1 MTPVKAARLAKIAIG
16 IRRATDGAA
25 WHLIVCPTDMGAVMK
40 AGQED
45 IVVGREFRIGAV
57 SVRNRMLRSSIS
69 GRIDNFD
76 GSGSEWRINFERTF
90 AEGGVGAI
98 ISSHVPV
105 HVSGRVLP
113 NYAFIDSD
121 DKIDFWRRLKTNLPK
136 DCPYFLQLSY
146 SGRQRDLG
154 GIENLDAPPFDHQDR
169 RPWAPTDRPDFFNGL
184 RGRRMSTD
192 EIKVLVKM
200 FVEGARR
207 AVDAGIDGIELHSGN
222 GYLFTQFISSAIN
235 DRNDEYGGSLPN
247 RFRFWREVIE
257 GIRAQAA
264 TRNVPLIAKL
274 SVEEGDD
281 AVFPWRSSGNSIE
294 ESVEVAKMCVETGVD
309 AIHVT
314 AGTIFP
320 HPWNPA
326 GYLPVDFVPRTYKTL
341 IDSGT
346 RTWRRYLVFRYGALR
361 PLARLAWERT
371 VRQKLYANTLDFL
384 RGRQKPRKGPGAAF
398 RCMEGLN
405 RHASRCIRSAVSGNG
420 IKVLCTGAF
429 QTLGGIREAIAS
441 EDCDAVTMVRPL
453 LANPSLPAKIL
464 EAEALQP
471 LSLGSARISGGL
483 PGRPSLRGTIPRLSR
498 SVRCD
503 DWQAVRALQE
513 IKRGPAHHIC
523 TN

>member
-1 MTPVKAARLAKIAIG
+1 MTSGRKDIIVGQELKI
-16 IRRATDGAA
+16 GAA
-25 WHLIVCPTDMGAVMK
+25 VI
-40 AGQED
+40 
-45 IVVGREFRIGAV
+45 
-57 SVRNRMLRSSIS
+57 RNRMLRSSIS

-90 AEGGVGAI
+90 AQGGVGAI
-98 ISSHVPV
+98 ISSHVPI

-121 DKIDFWRRLKTNLPK
+121 DKIDFWRRLKANLPK

-154 GIENLDAPPFDHQDR
+154 GIENLDAPPFDRQDR

-184 RGRRMSTD
+184 RGRRMSRD
-192 EIKVLVKM
+192 EIKLLVKM

-235 DRNDEYGGSLPN
+235 DRNDEYGGSLEN

-257 GIRAQAA
+257 GIRAQEA
-264 TRNVPLIAKL
+264 TRNIPLIAKL
-274 SVEEGDD
+274 SVREGDD
-281 AVFPWRSSGNSIE
+281 AVFPWRSPGNSIDE
-294 ESVEVAKMCVETGVD
+294 GVEVAKMCVEAGAD

-346 RTWRRYLVFRYGALR
+346 RTWRRYLVFRYSALR
-361 PLARLAWERT
+361 PVARLAWEHTLRHA
-371 VRQKLYANTLDFL
+371 LYASTPDFL
-384 RGRQKPRKGPGAAF
+384 LGKKKPRKGPAAAF
-398 RCMEGLN
+398 RSVEGLN
-405 RHASRCIRSAVSGNG
+405 KEASRAIRSAVTSSGV
-420 IKVLCTGAF
+420 KVLCTEPF
-429 QTLGGIREAIAS
+429 RH
-441 EDCDAVTMVRPL
+441 
-453 LANPSLPAKIL
+453 SLVFGMR
-464 EAEALQP
+464 
-471 LSLGSARISGGL
+471 S
-483 PGRPSLRGTIPRLSR
+483 PGRHAM
-498 SVRCD
+498 
-503 DWQAVRALQE
+503 Q
-513 IKRGPAHHIC
+513 
-523 TN
+523 

>member
-1 MTPVKAARLAKIAIG
+1 MRTL
-16 IRRATDGAA
+16 
-25 WHLIVCPTDMGAVMK
+25 MK
-40 AGQED
+40 SDRQDIFIGQE
-45 IVVGREFRIGAV
+45 FQIGGATI
-57 SVRNRMLRSSIS
+57 RNRMLRSSIS

-76 GSGSEWRINFERTF
+76 GSGSEWRINFEATF
-90 AEGGVGAI
+90 AKGGVGAI
-98 ISSHVPV
+98 ISSHVPI

-154 GIENLDAPPFDHQDR
+154 GIENLDAPPFDRQDR
-169 RPWAPTDRPDFFNGL
+169 RPWAPTDQPDFFNGL
-184 RGRRMSTD
+184 RGRRMSAD
-192 EIKVLVKM
+192 EIRLLVEM
-200 FVEGARR
+200 FVKGARR

-235 DRNDEYGGSLPN
+235 DRTDEYGGSLKN

-274 SVEEGDD
+274 SVNEGDD
-281 AVFPWRSSGNSIE
+281 AVFPWRASGNSIE
-294 ESVEVAKMCVETGVD
+294 ESVQVAEMCVEAGVD

-346 RTWRRYLVFRYGALR
+346 RTWRRYLTFRYGMLR

-371 VRQKLYANTLDFL
+371 VRHQLYASSLDFL
-384 RGRQKPRKGPGAAF
+384 RGKQKPRKGPAAAF
-398 RCMEGLN
+398 RSMEGLN
-405 RHASRCIRSAVSGNG
+405 RRASHEIRSAVRAKGV
-420 IKVLCTGAF
+420 KVLCTGAF
-429 QTLGGIREAIAS
+429 QTLGGIRDAIVS
-441 EDCDAVTMVRPL
+441 GDCDAVTMVRPL
-453 LANPSLPAKIL
+453 LANPSLPARIL
-464 EAEALQP
+464 EAEAAGAIDYEAEEP
-471 LSLGSARISGGL
+471 CSLCNRCLLAAPEFPVGCLDERRFAEQYPDYNERYDAMIGKL
-483 PGRPSLRGTIPRLSR
+483 FELYRG
-498 SVRCD
+498 
-503 DWQAVRALQE
+503 
-513 IKRGPAHHIC
+513 
-523 TN
+523 

>member
-1 MTPVKAARLAKIAIG
+1 MQPDLGDKPIG
-16 IRRATDGAA
+16 KE
-25 WHLIVCPTDMGAVMK
+25 L
-40 AGQED
+40 
-45 IVVGREFRIGAV
+45 RIGTV
-57 SVRNRMLRSSIS
+57 PIRNRMLRSSIS

-76 GSGSEWRINFERTF
+76 GSGSEWRINFEKTF
-90 AEGGVGAI
+90 AAGGIGAI
-98 ISSHVPV
+98 ISSHVPI

-121 DKIDFWRRLKTNLPK
+121 DKIDFWRRLKASLPK

-192 EIKVLVKM
+192 EIKLLVRM

-207 AVDAGIDGIELHSGN
+207 AIDAGIDGIELHSGN
-222 GYLFTQFISSAIN
+222 GYVFTQFISSAIN
-235 DRNDEYGGSLPN
+235 DRNDEYGGSLEN

-257 GIRAQAA
+257 GIRNQAP

-274 SVEEGDD
+274 SVREGDD
-281 AVFPWRSSGNSIE
+281 AVFFWRSPGNSLE
-294 ESVEVAKMCVETGVD
+294 ESVKVAEMCVEAGVD

-314 AGTIFP
+314 AGAMFP

-346 RTWRRYLVFRYGALR
+346 KTWRRYLMFRYRTLH
-361 PLARLAWERT
+361 PLARLGWERT
-371 VRQKLYANTLDFL
+371 VRQKLYASTLDYL
-384 RGRQKPRKGPGAAF
+384 RGKQKPRNGPDAAF
-398 RCMEGLN
+398 RSMEGLN
-405 RHASRCIRSAVSGNG
+405 RPASRAIRSAVSKHG
-420 IKVLCTGAF
+420 IQVLCTGAF
-429 QTLGGIREAIAS
+429 QTLAGIRAAIAS
-441 EDCDAVTMVRPL
+441 GDCDAVTMVRPL

-464 EAEALQP
+464 AAEEVGAEDYVPNEPCSLCNRCLLAAPEFPVGCLDDRRFEGQP
-471 LSLGSARISGGL
+471 FSSRYDAMISKL
-483 PGRPSLRGTIPRLSR
+483 FELYR
-498 SVRCD
+498 
-503 DWQAVRALQE
+503 
-513 IKRGPAHHIC
+513 
-523 TN
+523 